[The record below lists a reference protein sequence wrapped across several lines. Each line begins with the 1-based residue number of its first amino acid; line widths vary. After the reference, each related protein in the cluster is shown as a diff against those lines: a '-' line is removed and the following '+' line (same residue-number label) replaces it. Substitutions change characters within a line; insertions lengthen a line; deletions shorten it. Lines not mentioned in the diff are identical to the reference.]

1 MSGKTA
7 KAQDA
12 EQAAPED
19 EARDPLE
26 DVLKGV
32 AESFSDKDGAPANGA
47 EDASP
52 EEQADLQKDS
62 PLDPVSAEAEAEA
75 AEIDLL
81 TARIDELEAENAAI
95 KDRLLRAM
103 ADAENT
109 RRRAERDKADALAFG
124 GSKLARD
131 LLPVLDNLDRALKS
145 ADDDLRAAAKD
156 FIEGVELTKREV
168 LAAFAKH
175 KIETVE
181 PALGD
186 KFDPNLHQAMFEAP
200 APGAKAGT
208 VIEIMQTG
216 FTIAGRLL
224 RPALVGVAKAMA
236 EPAKDA
242 AKGPAKAAEKS

>member
-1 MSGKTA
+1 MAGKTA
-7 KAQDA
+7 KAAKAA
-12 EQAAPED
+12 EAEPAE
-19 EARDPLE
+19 ETRDPLE

-32 AESFSDKDGAPANGA
+32 SEAFPEKNSEEKDGPG
-47 EDASP
+47 
-52 EEQADLQKDS
+52 DS
-62 PLDPVSAEAEAEA
+62 PLDPEAAEAEAEA
-75 AEIDLL
+75 TETDLL
-81 TARIDELEAENAAI
+81 TARVEELEAENAAL

-109 RRRAERDKADALAFG
+109 RRRAERDKTDALAFG

-145 ADDDLRAAAKD
+145 ADEDLRAAAKD

-181 PALGD
+181 PAIGD

-200 APGAKAGT
+200 VPGAKSGA

-224 RPALVGVAKAMA
+224 RPALVGVAKAAA
-236 EPAKDA
+236 EPAGDE
-242 AKGPAKAAEKS
+242 AKTKAEAEPAEKD